1 MMPALFILFFALAS
15 SINNPVASALE
26 SFHRVATYRVTIQ
39 SSSGGSRQI
48 IKYFFKRPGFVRMEF
63 QKPHKDAV
71 LVYSPETNKARLRP
85 FGFIK
90 PLVLTMAPDNGL
102 ITAPQGH
109 RVDASD
115 LGAFLETV
123 ESLED
128 KGKSR
133 IIGNEKVGDRP
144 ALLVEVLGGEGIT
157 VNGNIHRYLLWLDAR
172 TLLPLR
178 TQSFA
183 ADDTLV
189 EDVVMVD
196 LEINVELPDSLF
208 EL

>member
-39 SSSGGSRQI
+39 SKSGGSHHI
-48 IKYFFKRPGFVRMEF
+48 IRYFFKRPGFVRMEF
-63 QKPHKDAV
+63 IKPHKESV
-71 LVYSPETNKARLRP
+71 LVYSPATKKARLRP
-85 FGFIK
+85 FGFLK
-90 PLVLTMAPDNGL
+90 PFVLTLPPDSGL
-102 ITAPQGH
+102 ITTPQGH

-123 ESLED
+123 ETLAG
-128 KGKSR
+128 KGISR
-133 IIGNEKVGDRP
+133 IMGYEKIGDRQ
-144 ALLVEVLGGEGIT
+144 ALLVDVRGGEGIT

-183 ADDTLV
+183 ADETLV
-189 EDVVMVD
+189 EDVVMDD
-196 LEINVELPDSLF
+196 LEINVDLPDSLF

>member
-1 MMPALFILFFALAS
+1 MPAQLLLYLALVS
-15 SINNPVASALE
+15 SVNSPLASALE

-39 SSSGGSRQI
+39 SVSGGSRHI
-48 IKYFFKRPGFVRMEF
+48 IRYFFKRPGYVRMEF
-63 QKPHKDAV
+63 IKPHKEAV
-71 LVYSPETNKARLRP
+71 LVYSPHTKKARLRP
-85 FGFIK
+85 FGFLK
-90 PLVLTMAPDNGL
+90 PFVLTLPPDSGL
-102 ITAPQGH
+102 ITSPQGH

-123 ESLED
+123 ETLAD

-133 IIGNEKVGDRP
+133 LMGNEKIGDRQ
-144 ALLVEVLGGEGIT
+144 ALLVDVRGGEGIT

-183 ADDTLV
+183 ADETLV
-189 EDVVMVD
+189 EDVVMDD
-196 LEINVELPDSLF
+196 LEINVDLPDSLF
-208 EL
+208 GL